1 MASLEDYLLT
11 CPKDSFE
18 KLYLD
23 GLDADL
29 ENFGKYEK
37 VRCIRHVSLY
47 DIVTSNHKKRPAK
60 NSEH

>member
-1 MASLEDYLLT
+1 MASLEDYLLA

-23 GLDADL
+23 SLDTDL

-37 VRCIRHVSLY
+37 ARCIRHVSLY
-47 DIVTSNHKKRPAK
+47 DIITLEHKSNLQ
-60 NSEH
+60 

>member
-1 MASLEDYLLT
+1 MASEEYLLT

-23 GLDADL
+23 SLDTGL

-47 DIVTSNHKKRPAK
+47 DIVTYKKRPAK
-60 NSEH
+60 NSEPV